1 MSTHAQ
7 TGYGK
12 YLVIWV
18 WLILLLAVG
27 AYGPPLLGLSKPSA
41 VALILSVS
49 LIKALLVALFFMHLK
64 SEKIVPLWV
73 IILFPFFLVGLAVLL
88 VTVGPALV

>member
-41 VALILSVS
+41 VALILGVA
-49 LIKALLVALFFMHLK
+49 LIKAVLVLLFYMHLK
-64 SEKIVPLWV
+64 SEKIPLWV
-73 IILFPFFLVGLAVLL
+73 IAAFPFFLIGIAVLL
-88 VTVGPALV
+88 VTLGPALV